1 MSGMGGEG
9 STLRILVV
17 VEPGIDGVFRH
28 VEGLIHHLL
37 AEKQEVHLAYSD
49 RRGSAHLERLAALVA
64 ARGGECLNLR
74 VGNAPEP
81 GDLSALARLW
91 SFARRLR
98 PDVVHGHSSKAGV
111 LVRALPLLGIR
122 ARFFYSPHAYYGMAP
137 RPGKAVHFYNA
148 VERLFGRVG
157 TTINISKDEA
167 AFAAGTL
174 RIARDDIHVIH
185 NPVDTAVF
193 RPPTP
198 EERRE
203 RRAALGFPEG
213 AVGLGALGR
222 LSFQKDPQTLYLAAA
237 PVLHARKELLLF
249 HCGQG
254 ELDEELRL
262 LSRELGIGDR
272 IVRKAYF
279 DEPAGFYQALDGFVL
294 TSRYE
299 AGWPIVVLE
308 ALATDLPLI
317 VSDAPGTSDIG
328 AAGLSHCWTAPA
340 GQAESFTA
348 ALESWLADRP
358 AGRPSNHRSTAI
370 ERFSPPIAY
379 GAVLDAYRQA
389 E

>member
-1 MSGMGGEG
+1 M
-9 STLRILVV
+9 RILIV

-49 RRGSAHLERLAALVA
+49 RRGSVHLEKLTALVA

-74 VGNAPEP
+74 TGNAPEP

-91 SFARRLR
+91 ALARRLR
-98 PDVVHGHSSKAGV
+98 PEVVHGHSSKAGV
-111 LVRALPLLGIR
+111 LVRTLPLLGIR
-122 ARFFYSPHAYYGMAP
+122 ARFFYSPHAYYGLAP

-148 VERLFGRVG
+148 VERLFGRIG
-157 TTINISKDEA
+157 TTVNISNDEA
-167 AFAAGTL
+167 AFATGTL
-174 RIARDDIHVIH
+174 RIPRGKIRIIH

-193 RPPTP
+193 RPATP
-198 EERRE
+198 EERRQ
-203 RRAALGFPEG
+203 RRSALGFPED
-213 AVGLGALGR
+213 AVVLGALGR
-222 LSFQKDPQTLYLAAA
+222 LSFQKDPQTLYRAIA
-237 PVLHARKELLLF
+237 PVLRARKDIVLC

-254 ELDEELRL
+254 ELDGELRL
-262 LSRELGIGDR
+262 LSRELGIEDQ
-272 IVRKAYF
+272 IVRRAYF
-279 DEPAGFYQALDGFVL
+279 DEPAEFYQALDGFAL

-317 VSDAPGTSDIG
+317 VSDAPGTTDIG

-340 GQAESFTA
+340 GQVASFTA
-348 ALESWLADRP
+348 AVESWLADRP
-358 AGRPSNHRSTAI
+358 AGRPSNHRQTAI
-370 ERFSPPIAY
+370 GRFSPVIAY
-379 GAVLDAYRQA
+379 GAVLDAYREA

>member
-1 MSGMGGEG
+1 M
-9 STLRILVV
+9 RILIV

-49 RRGSAHLERLAALVA
+49 RRGSVHLERLAALVA
-64 ARGGECLNLR
+64 GRGGECLNLR
-74 VGNAPEP
+74 TGNAPEP

-91 SFARRLR
+91 SLARRLR
-98 PDVVHGHSSKAGV
+98 PEVVHGHSSKAGV
-111 LVRALPLLGIR
+111 LVRTLPLLGIR
-122 ARFFYSPHAYYGMAP
+122 ARFFYSPHAYYGLAP

-148 VERLFGRVG
+148 VERLFGRIG
-157 TTINISKDEA
+157 TTVNISNDEA
-167 AFAAGTL
+167 AFATGTL
-174 RIARDDIHVIH
+174 KIPRGKIRIIH

-193 RPPTP
+193 RPATP
-198 EERRE
+198 DERRQ
-203 RRAALGFPEG
+203 RRSALGFPED
-213 AVGLGALGR
+213 AVVLGALGR
-222 LSFQKDPQTLYLAAA
+222 LSFQKDPQTLYRAIA
-237 PVLHARKELLLF
+237 PVLRARKDTVLC

-254 ELDEELRL
+254 ELDGELRL
-262 LSRELGIGDR
+262 LSRELGIEDR
-272 IVRKAYF
+272 IVRRAYF

-317 VSDAPGTSDIG
+317 VSDAPGTTDIG

-340 GQAESFTA
+340 GQVASFTA
-348 ALESWLADRP
+348 AVESWLADRP
-358 AGRPSNHRSTAI
+358 AGRPSNHRQTAI
-370 ERFSPPIAY
+370 ERFSPAIAY